1 MTYFVDHLKKN
12 IHRTQ
17 YAGDD
22 CGFLQTPVE
31 KREFTD
37 SPAFVKQLEEQESYA
52 RCPHCQSVKM
62 LVEQ

>member
-1 MTYFVDHLKKN
+1 VTYFIDHLKKI
-12 IHRTQ
+12 IHRRQ

-37 SPAFVKQLEEQESYA
+37 SLAYVKQLEEQELYT
-52 RCPHCQSVKM
+52 RCPHCQFVKM
-62 LVEQ
+62 LVK